1 MQQLF
6 NTFASVGDAIK
17 LLQSAIT
24 SVVEL
29 VGYVPVVI
37 GSAIIV
43 FLSVYVLRFCLLK

>member
-17 LLQSAIT
+17 LLRSAIV

-29 VGYVPVVI
+29 VGYVPAVI

-43 FLSVYVLRFCLLK
+43 FLAVYVIRFCLLK